1 MASNASPHSAPEAS
15 DVAALLR
22 TLAESTDQR
31 SFFTTLRRAL
41 PSLLP
46 ATRVDLLA
54 PGGLSIP
61 LVGEPGASP
70 PAAALRSAAA
80 FAEWLVGQGYAAAS
94 TVPLSSAGQNF
105 GWMALGRQ
113 LAPLGSSELALAGQL
128 AALIA
133 LRLLY
138 DQTRDDLAERDEQ
151 VAHLERRLREHEE
164 VRLRATLAVGAAHDI
179 GNLFASIAGHAQ
191 LMQRAAAHA
200 LQHDL
205 RAILQAAG
213 DGHFLLRRMIAVRPP
228 TTVSSDTPA
237 VAVPT
242 VIQEALGLT
251 RPFWES
257 RPEIA
262 IRTALG
268 QTPPVRAY
276 GPEVREVLINLIINA
291 IGAMPNGGA
300 LTLRSFA
307 ADSSVVV
314 EVSDT
319 GRGIGREQQQAIF
332 QPFAATRDGGG
343 LGLSVSRA
351 IAEGYGGTLT
361 VRSVPGQGATFA
373 LALPAAQ
380 GASLPPP
387 TRTRAVSS

>member
-1 MASNASPHSAPEAS
+1 MLESSPHPAPDAS

-22 TLAESTDQR
+22 LLAESTDQR
-31 SFFTTLRRAL
+31 SFFATLRRSL
-41 PSLLP
+41 PGLLP

-54 PGGLSIP
+54 PGGMSIL
-61 LVGEPGASP
+61 LVGEPAASP
-70 PAAALRSAAA
+70 PAAALRSATA
-80 FAEWLVGQGYAAAS
+80 FAEWLVGLGYAAAS
-94 TVPLSSAGQNF
+94 TVPLASAGQRF
-105 GWMALGRQ
+105 GWMALGRRHE
-113 LAPLGSSELALAGQL
+113 PLSEGELALAGQL

-164 VRLRATLAVGAAHDI
+164 VRLGATLAVGAAHDI

-191 LMQRAAAHA
+191 LLQRAAPPA
-200 LQHDL
+200 LQRDL
-205 RAILQAAG
+205 GTILQAAG

-228 TTVSSDTPA
+228 ASASGDTPA
-237 VAVPT
+237 VAVPA

-276 GPEVREVLINLIINA
+276 APEVREVLINLIINA

-307 ADSSVVV
+307 AGSRVVV

-319 GRGIGREQQQAIF
+319 GRGIAREQQQAIF
-332 QPFAATRDGGG
+332 QPFATTRGGAG

-351 IAEGYGGTLT
+351 IVEGYGGTLT
-361 VRSVPGQGATFA
+361 VQSTPGQGATFA
-373 LALPAAQ
+373 LALPAARDA
-380 GASLPPP
+380 GRAAPA
-387 TRTRAVSS
+387 RARAVSG